1 MTYITFAAPMQ
12 TITKK
17 KSRVA
22 ADYSVEWGSIG
33 LIKELEFPNIDIYA
47 GDCYL
52 SALEAGC
59 GGKGKFLYPIVKQNG
74 LVVAHG
80 CFQELVL
87 YKENLDELGR
97 LFESDSKL
105 TLHIESVVKLLVHLG
120 SGKKGIRILIA
131 GNAQVSGPYGLYFNN
146 GISADERAKLWSLVL
161 QEADAVHGAYSILMV
176 KEFPE
181 PYKPTIELLRKESF
195 RRVPSLPIMVM
206 PIDPAWKSFDDYL
219 QAMASKYRIRAKA
232 ARKKGLK
239 LVRESWDADTIHTH
253 LDEID
258 RLYQNVFDKARFR
271 LFKMR
276 PAYFET
282 MKRKMGDRLHF
293 NAYLI
298 NDKLVG
304 FSTFVQHDNQGD
316 AHLIGLDYDAN
327 KTYYVY
333 QNILYD
339 YVEQAVNLGLSKLDL
354 GRTAMEIK
362 STIGA
367 IPEEHQVLVKMRNPI
382 LNGISCMLMENSSP
396 KPWVQR
402 HPFKEEIGD
411 SE

>member
-12 TITKK
+12 TITKTK
-17 KSRVA
+17 PRITSE
-22 ADYSVEWGSIG
+22 YSVEWGS
-33 LIKELEFPNIDIYA
+33 LSLLNNLVFPDSGIYA
-47 GDCYL
+47 GEGYL

-59 GGKGKFLYPIVKQNG
+59 GGKGKFLYPIVKCNG
-74 LVVAHG
+74 LIIAHG

-131 GNAQVSGPYGLYFNN
+131 GNAQVSGPFGLYFKD
-146 GISADERAKLWSLVL
+146 GLSADEKSKLWSLVL
-161 QEADAVHGAYSILMV
+161 READAVNGPYSIVMV

-181 PYKPTIELLRKESF
+181 AFKSTVELLRKESY

-206 PIDPAWKSFDDYL
+206 PIDSGWKTFDDYL

-232 ARKKGLK
+232 ARKKGVK
-239 LVRESWDADTIHTH
+239 LQRESWDADTIHAH
-253 LDEID
+253 LEQID
-258 RLYQNVFDKARFR
+258 QLYKNVFDKARFR

-282 MKRKMGDRLHF
+282 MKRKLGDRLHF

-298 NDKLVG
+298 DGNLVG

-327 KTYYVY
+327 KKYYLY

-339 YVEQAVNLGLSKLDL
+339 YVEQAVKLGLSKLDL

-402 HPFKEEIGD
+402 HPFKEEIVD
-411 SE
+411 